1 MMLCV
6 IPVFAE
12 ENVALPTN
20 CVDDPVYYLNLND
33 KQQINDNI
41 ERLRGKYNDGFD
53 ISIFVR
59 QNIISMTSEEY
70 LNKLTGNAKQDVPGI
85 VIFFNSDEQC
95 AYIGQYSNQSGEILL
110 TTADISDIKTNE
122 LNKEFTDKTLLMD
135 AINNE
140 ILPIIDQQIQKENSD
155 YKTFLISEQN
165 NVIEEQKKQIAHEN
179 QQLFIEKLQLVLSL
193 IVFAGIIM
201 LTIFLICYFRKRKE
215 QKQVQLEE
223 LELQKLEK
231 IEQIED
237 ILYQT
242 KFRKEQFNCMNALF
256 GNDEKYSIIHC
267 SKNIMA
273 NFRYDD
279 MKMQYLTK
287 YFDLVI
293 NDETVDRINKLLECY
308 EAAKTGLI
316 EKYAEVPALT
326 PWDWPVKICDYT
338 SPSGTVHESSQFFV
352 DEQGLLF
359 IKKQAQALL
368 NKQSSKKI
376 QRQLMTPEL
385 SEAIIRR
392 DNWTCQKCGNS
403 VFKEPN
409 LLLEVDHIIPVSKG
423 GKTEPNNLQ
432 TLCWKC
438 NREKSDKLD
447 D

>member
-1 MMLCV
+1 MNKLINCAQSVLIAMMCMA
-6 IPVFAE
+6 PVFAKLNVMSS
-12 ENVALPTN
+12 EN
-20 CVDDPVYYLNLND
+20 
-33 KQQINDNI
+33 
-41 ERLRGKYNDGFD
+41 
-53 ISIFVR
+53 
-59 QNIISMTSEEY
+59 
-70 LNKLTGNAKQDVPGI
+70 I
-85 VIFFNSDEQC
+85 VILAIC
-95 AYIGQYSNQSGEILL
+95 TGCYATIILL
-110 TTADISDIKTNE
+110 
-122 LNKEFTDKTLLMD
+122 
-135 AINNE
+135 
-140 ILPIIDQQIQKENSD
+140 
-155 YKTFLISEQN
+155 LIRYFKKR
-165 NVIEEQKKQIAHEN
+165 EEQKQAH
-179 QQLFIEKLQLVLSL
+179 LQ
-193 IVFAGIIM
+193 
-201 LTIFLICYFRKRKE
+201 
-215 QKQVQLEE
+215 E

-237 ILYQT
+237 VLYQT

-293 NDETVDRINKLLECY
+293 NDETIDHINKLLACY
-308 EAAKTGLI
+308 EDAKAILI
-316 EKYAEVPALT
+316 EKYDEVPALT

-338 SPSGTVHESSQFFV
+338 SPSGTIHESSQFV
-352 DEQGLLF
+352 ANEQGLLF

-385 SEAIIRR
+385 REAIIRR

-447 D
+447 